1 MKQLKIILA
10 TIFVGLGFL
19 SFMNDSQAPAI
30 GLEIGDKAP
39 AIQSTLLQGEPFE
52 LDSLQGK
59 MVILNFWASYD
70 APSRMNNFQLNQI
83 YSHYQNTQF
92 HKGQDLEVVSISLDR
107 FHYPLELAIQ
117 QDETSHFKHVCDFR
131 GVDGAIA
138 KAFKVDAPVN
148 MLIDGHGRILAKD
161 VALGKIEKS
170 LAFLARY

>member
-19 SFMNDSQAPAI
+19 SFMNETQVPAI

-39 AIQSTLLQGEPFE
+39 FIHTTLIQGEPFE

-83 YSHYQNTQF
+83 HSSYQDTRF

-107 FHYPLELAIQ
+107 FHYPLQLAIQ
-117 QDETSHFKHVCDFR
+117 QDETAHFRHVCDFL
-131 GVDGAIA
+131 GIDGPIA
-138 KAFKVDAPVN
+138 RAFEVDAPVN
-148 MLIDGHGRILAKD
+148 LLIDGHGRILAKD
-161 VALGKIEKS
+161 TSLEKIEKS